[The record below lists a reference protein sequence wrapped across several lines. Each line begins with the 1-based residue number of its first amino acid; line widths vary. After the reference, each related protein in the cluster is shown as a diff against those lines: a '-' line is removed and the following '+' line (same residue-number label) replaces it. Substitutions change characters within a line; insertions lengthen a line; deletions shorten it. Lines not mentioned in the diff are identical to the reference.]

1 MKNDNLNITFSI
13 GRYMITILKF
23 TYECQTWNTPSH
35 SHSSNS
41 YELHYI
47 PQGRGTLI
55 SSQKSYDLYP
65 NVLYTT
71 GPHVEHQQYPDPD
84 DPTYEYCIYLRIEE
98 THVKQRRKNM
108 EQENIM
114 DLFLNYPF
122 WYGTDQADLPV
133 TLEQI
138 HRELFHPKPAAGLM
152 LEALFIQFMVKV
164 LRRKNMEQENIMDL
178 FLNYPFWYGTDQ
190 ADLPVTLEQIHRE
203 LFHPKPAAGLM
214 LEALFIQ
221 FMVKVLRNY
230 KPASK
235 AAITS
240 IPIPLIKAY
249 ILIED
254 SFLLEYDTITLEE
267 LSHRLGLST
276 RQTSRILFDRYG
288 QNFIQKRTEA
298 RMAAAVTFLKEG
310 RLSVSEIAARLGYSC
325 PNHFHAA
332 FKKYYHMTA
341 TEYKSLCLSQN

>member
-98 THVKQRRKNM
+98 THAKQ
-108 EQENIM
+108 
-114 DLFLNYPF
+114 
-122 WYGTDQADLPV
+122 
-133 TLEQI
+133 
-138 HRELFHPKPAAGLM
+138 
-152 LEALFIQFMVKV
+152 
-164 LRRKNMEQENIMDL
+164 RRKNMEQENIMDL

-341 TEYKSLCLSQN
+341 TEYKTLCLSRN

>member
-1 MKNDNLNITFSI
+1 MSDKRTLTGASAMKNDNLNITFSI

-98 THVKQRRKNM
+98 THAKQRRKNM

-122 WYGTDQADLPV
+122 WYGTDQGDLPV

-138 HRELFHPKPAAGLM
+138 HRELF
-152 LEALFIQFMVKV
+152 
-164 LRRKNMEQENIMDL
+164 D
-178 FLNYPFWYGTDQ
+178 
-190 ADLPVTLEQIHRE
+190 
-203 LFHPKPAAGLM
+203 PKPAAGLM

-288 QNFIQKRTEA
+288 QTFTQKRTEA
-298 RMAAAVTFLKEG
+298 RMAAAATFLKEG
-310 RLSVSEIAARLGYSC
+310 QLSVSEISARLGYSC

>member
-1 MKNDNLNITFSI
+1 MSDKRTLGGGAAMKNDNLNITFSI

-98 THVKQRRKNM
+98 THAKQ
-108 EQENIM
+108 
-114 DLFLNYPF
+114 
-122 WYGTDQADLPV
+122 
-133 TLEQI
+133 
-138 HRELFHPKPAAGLM
+138 
-152 LEALFIQFMVKV
+152 
-164 LRRKNMEQENIMDL
+164 RRKNMEQENIMDL

-341 TEYKSLCLSQN
+341 TEYKTLCLSQN

>member
-1 MKNDNLNITFSI
+1 MNLFYQPNIQFVIENVSFFI
-13 GRYMITILKF
+13 
-23 TYECQTWNTPSH
+23 
-35 SHSSNS
+35 SNIACEQFLVPVPKHAHGNES

-98 THVKQRRKNM
+98 THAKQRRKNM
-108 EQENIM
+108 EQGNIM

-152 LEALFIQFMVKV
+152 LEALFIQ
-164 LRRKNMEQENIMDL
+164 L
-178 FLNYPFWYGTDQ
+178 
-190 ADLPVTLEQIHRE
+190 
-203 LFHPKPAAGLM
+203 
-214 LEALFIQ
+214 
-221 FMVKVLRNY
+221 MVKVLRNY

-310 RLSVSEIAARLGYSC
+310 QLSVSEIAARLGYSC

-341 TEYKSLCLSQN
+341 TEYKTLCLSQN

>member
-98 THVKQRRKNM
+98 THAKQ
-108 EQENIM
+108 
-114 DLFLNYPF
+114 
-122 WYGTDQADLPV
+122 
-133 TLEQI
+133 
-138 HRELFHPKPAAGLM
+138 
-152 LEALFIQFMVKV
+152 
-164 LRRKNMEQENIMDL
+164 RRKNMEQENIMDL

-267 LSHRLGLST
+267 LSRRLGLST
-276 RQTSRILFDRYG
+276 RQTSRVLFDRYG
-288 QNFIQKRTEA
+288 QNFTQKRTEA
-298 RMAAAVTFLKEG
+298 RMAAAATFLKEG
-310 RLSVSEIAARLGYSC
+310 RLSVSEIASRLGYSC

-332 FKKYYHMTA
+332 FKKYYQMTA
-341 TEYKSLCLSQN
+341 TEYKNRYLDRP

>member
-84 DPTYEYCIYLRIEE
+84 NPTYEYCIYLRIEE
-98 THVKQRRKNM
+98 THVKQ
-108 EQENIM
+108 
-114 DLFLNYPF
+114 
-122 WYGTDQADLPV
+122 
-133 TLEQI
+133 
-138 HRELFHPKPAAGLM
+138 
-152 LEALFIQFMVKV
+152 
-164 LRRKNMEQENIMDL
+164 RRKNMEQENIMDL

>member
-1 MKNDNLNITFSI
+1 MSDKRTLTGAAAMKNDNLNITFSI

-98 THVKQRRKNM
+98 THAKQ
-108 EQENIM
+108 
-114 DLFLNYPF
+114 
-122 WYGTDQADLPV
+122 
-133 TLEQI
+133 
-138 HRELFHPKPAAGLM
+138 
-152 LEALFIQFMVKV
+152 
-164 LRRKNMEQENIMDL
+164 RRKNMEQENIMDL

-341 TEYKSLCLSQN
+341 TEYKTLCLSQN

>member
-1 MKNDNLNITFSI
+1 MSDKRTLGGAAAMKNDNLNITFSI

-98 THVKQRRKNM
+98 THAKQ
-108 EQENIM
+108 
-114 DLFLNYPF
+114 
-122 WYGTDQADLPV
+122 
-133 TLEQI
+133 
-138 HRELFHPKPAAGLM
+138 
-152 LEALFIQFMVKV
+152 
-164 LRRKNMEQENIMDL
+164 RRKNMEQENIMDL

-341 TEYKSLCLSQN
+341 TEYKTLCLSQN

>member
-1 MKNDNLNITFSI
+1 MSDKRTLGGAVAMKNDNLNITFSI

-98 THVKQRRKNM
+98 THAKQ
-108 EQENIM
+108 
-114 DLFLNYPF
+114 
-122 WYGTDQADLPV
+122 
-133 TLEQI
+133 
-138 HRELFHPKPAAGLM
+138 
-152 LEALFIQFMVKV
+152 
-164 LRRKNMEQENIMDL
+164 RRKNMEQENIMDL

>member
-13 GRYMITILKF
+13 GRYMVTILKF

-98 THVKQRRKNM
+98 THAKQ
-108 EQENIM
+108 
-114 DLFLNYPF
+114 
-122 WYGTDQADLPV
+122 
-133 TLEQI
+133 
-138 HRELFHPKPAAGLM
+138 
-152 LEALFIQFMVKV
+152 
-164 LRRKNMEQENIMDL
+164 RRKNMEQENIMDL

-341 TEYKSLCLSQN
+341 TEYKTLCLSQN

>member
-1 MKNDNLNITFSI
+1 MKNDNLNLTFSI

-98 THVKQRRKNM
+98 THAKQ
-108 EQENIM
+108 
-114 DLFLNYPF
+114 
-122 WYGTDQADLPV
+122 
-133 TLEQI
+133 
-138 HRELFHPKPAAGLM
+138 
-152 LEALFIQFMVKV
+152 
-164 LRRKNMEQENIMDL
+164 RRKNMEQENIMDL

-235 AAITS
+235 AAIIS

>member
-1 MKNDNLNITFSI
+1 MSDKRTLTGASAMKNDNLNITFSI

-98 THVKQRRKNM
+98 THAKQ
-108 EQENIM
+108 
-114 DLFLNYPF
+114 
-122 WYGTDQADLPV
+122 
-133 TLEQI
+133 
-138 HRELFHPKPAAGLM
+138 
-152 LEALFIQFMVKV
+152 
-164 LRRKNMEQENIMDL
+164 RRKNMEQENIMDL

-341 TEYKSLCLSQN
+341 TEYKTLCLSQN

>member
-1 MKNDNLNITFSI
+1 MSDKRTLGGAAAMKNDNLNITFSI

-98 THVKQRRKNM
+98 THAKQRRKNM

-122 WYGTDQADLPV
+122 WYGTDQGDLPV

-138 HRELFHPKPAAGLM
+138 HRELF
-152 LEALFIQFMVKV
+152 
-164 LRRKNMEQENIMDL
+164 D
-178 FLNYPFWYGTDQ
+178 
-190 ADLPVTLEQIHRE
+190 
-203 LFHPKPAAGLM
+203 PKPAAGLM

-288 QNFIQKRTEA
+288 QNFHSKNELRREWRRQRP
-298 RMAAAVTFLKEG
+298 F
-310 RLSVSEIAARLGYSC
+310 
-325 PNHFHAA
+325 
-332 FKKYYHMTA
+332 
-341 TEYKSLCLSQN
+341 

>member
-1 MKNDNLNITFSI
+1 MSDKRTLGGAAAMKNDNLNITFSI

-98 THVKQRRKNM
+98 THAKQRRKNM

-138 HRELFHPKPAAGLM
+138 HRE
-152 LEALFIQFMVKV
+152 I
-164 LRRKNMEQENIMDL
+164 
-178 FLNYPFWYGTDQ
+178 
-190 ADLPVTLEQIHRE
+190 
-203 LFHPKPAAGLM
+203 FHPKPAAGLM

>member
-1 MKNDNLNITFSI
+1 MSDKRTLGGAAAMKNDNLNITFSI

-98 THVKQRRKNM
+98 THVKQ
-108 EQENIM
+108 
-114 DLFLNYPF
+114 
-122 WYGTDQADLPV
+122 
-133 TLEQI
+133 
-138 HRELFHPKPAAGLM
+138 
-152 LEALFIQFMVKV
+152 
-164 LRRKNMEQENIMDL
+164 RRKNMEQENIMDL

>member
-98 THVKQRRKNM
+98 THAKQRRKNM

-138 HRELFHPKPAAGLM
+138 HRELF
-152 LEALFIQFMVKV
+152 
-164 LRRKNMEQENIMDL
+164 
-178 FLNYPFWYGTDQ
+178 Y
-190 ADLPVTLEQIHRE
+190 
-203 LFHPKPAAGLM
+203 PKPAAGLM

-341 TEYKSLCLSQN
+341 TEYKTLCLSQN

>member
-98 THVKQRRKNM
+98 THAKQ
-108 EQENIM
+108 
-114 DLFLNYPF
+114 
-122 WYGTDQADLPV
+122 
-133 TLEQI
+133 
-138 HRELFHPKPAAGLM
+138 
-152 LEALFIQFMVKV
+152 
-164 LRRKNMEQENIMDL
+164 RRKNMEQENIMDL

-341 TEYKSLCLSQN
+341 TEYKSLCLSKN

>member
-98 THVKQRRKNM
+98 THAKQ
-108 EQENIM
+108 
-114 DLFLNYPF
+114 
-122 WYGTDQADLPV
+122 
-133 TLEQI
+133 
-138 HRELFHPKPAAGLM
+138 
-152 LEALFIQFMVKV
+152 
-164 LRRKNMEQENIMDL
+164 RRKNMEQENIMDL

>member
-1 MKNDNLNITFSI
+1 MSDKRTLTGASAMKNDNLNITFSI

-98 THVKQRRKNM
+98 THAKQRRKNM

-138 HRELFHPKPAAGLM
+138 HRELF
-152 LEALFIQFMVKV
+152 
-164 LRRKNMEQENIMDL
+164 D
-178 FLNYPFWYGTDQ
+178 
-190 ADLPVTLEQIHRE
+190 
-203 LFHPKPAAGLM
+203 PKPAAGLM

-288 QNFIQKRTEA
+288 QNFTQKRTEA
-298 RMAAAVTFLKEG
+298 RMAAAATFLKEG
-310 RLSVSEIAARLGYSC
+310 QLSVSEISARLGYSC

>member
-84 DPTYEYCIYLRIEE
+84 NPTYEYCIYLRIEE

-164 LRRKNMEQENIMDL
+164 LR
-178 FLNYPFWYGTDQ
+178 
-190 ADLPVTLEQIHRE
+190 
-203 LFHPKPAAGLM
+203 
-214 LEALFIQ
+214 
-221 FMVKVLRNY
+221 NY

-235 AAITS
+235 AAIIS

>member
-1 MKNDNLNITFSI
+1 MSDKRTLTGASAMKNDNLNITFSI

-98 THVKQRRKNM
+98 THAKQRRKNM

-138 HRELFHPKPAAGLM
+138 HRE
-152 LEALFIQFMVKV
+152 I
-164 LRRKNMEQENIMDL
+164 
-178 FLNYPFWYGTDQ
+178 
-190 ADLPVTLEQIHRE
+190 
-203 LFHPKPAAGLM
+203 FHPKPAAGLM

-341 TEYKSLCLSQN
+341 TEYKTLCLSQN